1 MGSVSAIKLISYV
14 VVNLIAFMA
23 TLAFLDAVLA
33 YLGARVGLPGLS
45 FQVNDSLSRISLA
58 RVGLPGLSFQ
68 VNYSLSRLSR
78 GSSSATW
85 TEFSGK

>member
-45 FQVNDSLSRISLA
+45 FQVNDSLSRIS
-58 RVGLPGLSFQ
+58 
-68 VNYSLSRLSR
+68 R
-78 GSSSATW
+78 GSSSATR